1 VGQTNLIHKNADM
14 FVTIYGF
21 LWLALSDYFVAINR
35 LYLWHQTDTKDT
47 HCFTGGLR

>member
-1 VGQTNLIHKNADM
+1 LIHKNTDT

-21 LWLALSDYFVAINR
+21 LRLALSDYFVAINR
-35 LYLWHQTDTKDT
+35 LYLWHQIDTKGT